1 MDSYKVALSELAQS
15 RKRPLS
21 DEETKRLKDV
31 FNKAYCDIAV
41 CL

>member
-21 DEETKRLKDV
+21 DEETKRLRM
-31 FNKAYCDIAV
+31 Y
-41 CL
+41 